1 MLHKRQLM
9 GSDNIPTFIAQD
21 SATFWAE
28 PLCKIMNKC
37 LSDGIFPTQWKNT
50 RIVPVFKSGNAA
62 SVENYRPISIIPVFA
77 KIFEIILHKKLY
89 YEFKPKISHMQH
101 GFIQNKSTTS
111 NLLIL
116 TQQISKNLNSNIQTD
131 VIYTDFKK
139 AFDSVDHNILLK
151 KLANIGCSVKLVQLF
166 HSYLQER
173 KLSVQYRG
181 QISKEFVA
189 TSGVPQGAN
198 LAALLFS
205 VYVNDLAYELKT
217 GALLYADDMKIYRN
231 IRNKGDAE
239 KLQMQLDK
247 IATWCKYN
255 GIQLNVKKCSVL
267 TYSRACSPYI
277 YNYKINKNALVR
289 ATKIKDLGVVF
300 KSTLSFKDHIL
311 EIIQKA
317 YRSMGMIIRNCKD
330 FKDIDTLK
338 LLFITYVR
346 PILEYGFL
354 IWNPHND
361 FLIKELEKIQRKY
374 LKWLY
379 YKRYGLYP
387 PMGIN
392 QCHLLNEFNLLSLQ
406 NRRSIGDVCF
416 LKKLINGNIDCPDL
430 LKCMNFYVPRSTS
443 RYRPTFYTDGARKE
457 VLKYAPIN
465 RMCEEVNKCK
475 LLDIF
480 HCTKKDIQVAVLSN
494 GSS

>member
-1 MLHKRQLM
+1 MFTDILDAAKMLHKPQSM
-9 GSDNIPTFIAQD
+9 GSDSIPTFIAQD
-21 SATFWAE
+21 CATFWAE

-50 RIVPVFKSGNAA
+50 RIVPVFKNGNAA
-62 SVENYRPISIIPVFA
+62 LVENYRPISIIPVFA

-205 VYVNDLAYELKT
+205 VYVNDLAHELKT

-277 YNYKINKNALVR
+277 YNY
-289 ATKIKDLGVVF
+289 
-300 KSTLSFKDHIL
+300 
-311 EIIQKA
+311 
-317 YRSMGMIIRNCKD
+317 
-330 FKDIDTLK
+330 
-338 LLFITYVR
+338 
-346 PILEYGFL
+346 
-354 IWNPHND
+354 
-361 FLIKELEKIQRKY
+361 
-374 LKWLY
+374 
-379 YKRYGLYP
+379 
-387 PMGIN
+387 
-392 QCHLLNEFNLLSLQ
+392 
-406 NRRSIGDVCF
+406 
-416 LKKLINGNIDCPDL
+416 
-430 LKCMNFYVPRSTS
+430 
-443 RYRPTFYTDGARKE
+443 
-457 VLKYAPIN
+457 
-465 RMCEEVNKCK
+465 
-475 LLDIF
+475 
-480 HCTKKDIQVAVLSN
+480 
-494 GSS
+494 